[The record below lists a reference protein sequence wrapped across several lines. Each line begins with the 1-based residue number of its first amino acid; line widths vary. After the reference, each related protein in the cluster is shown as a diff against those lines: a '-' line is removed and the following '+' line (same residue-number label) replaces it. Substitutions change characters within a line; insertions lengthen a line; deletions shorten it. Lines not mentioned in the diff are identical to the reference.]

1 MHVDLHIP
9 RLGPEMKHCQERQ
22 QMHER
27 IRGSCVAAATV
38 DMTGKAASGV
48 IIESS
53 EDKDDWS

>member
-1 MHVDLHIP
+1 
-9 RLGPEMKHCQERQ
+9 
-22 QMHER
+22 MHER